1 VKPPTKV
8 GMAYLCLL
16 HQAGRKLC
24 AQEFACV
31 PDAQSAAEK
40 WSREHALFCFVSC
53 EVEMT
58 PRKKTKKRGRPKA
71 TEEME
76 TVYSLS
82 AEIEYNDEVV
92 NRLRTEL
99 GRFVLATNDL
109 ELSADDL
116 LMQYKEQGT
125 VERGFRFL
133 KDPSFRIAE
142 IYLKKTSRIQALAM
156 VMVLCLFV
164 YSITEFQ
171 LRKKLEETGETIT
184 GQTKKQTQK
193 PTLKWTFFLFRR
205 VRELRFQEGEEVK
218 VMLTNMTP
226 ELWKILKLMG
236 KTYEEY
242 YL

>member
-1 VKPPTKV
+1 
-8 GMAYLCLL
+8 
-16 HQAGRKLC
+16 
-24 AQEFACV
+24 
-31 PDAQSAAEK
+31 
-40 WSREHALFCFVSC
+40 
-53 EVEMT
+53 
-58 PRKKTKKRGRPKA
+58 
-71 TEEME
+71 ME

-82 AEIEYNDEVV
+82 AEIKYNEEAVR
-92 NRLRTEL
+92 RLHTEL

-171 LRKKLEETGETIT
+171 LRKKLEEAGETIT

-193 PTLKWTFFLFRR
+193 LTLKWTFFLFRR
-205 VRELRFQEGEEVK
+205 VRELRFQEGEEMK
-218 VMLTNMTP
+218 VVVTNMTP

-236 KTYEEY
+236 RGYEKY